1 METATMS
8 NKKTYTR
15 LGFKKSETD
24 HIVEQLNIVLANYHV
39 HYQKL
44 RNFHWN
50 VVGSDFF
57 DLHENFEKYYTEAIE
72 NIDVLAERI
81 RVFGQTPLSTMVDY
95 LRVSEIKEVG
105 TDFKSDQMAK
115 EIVNDFEILVK
126 HLDNAASIASE
137 EGDVGTEDMI
147 IAFIRE
153 IEKNHWMLNS
163 FIK

>member
-1 METATMS
+1 MS

-24 HIVEQLNIVLANYHV
+24 NIVEQLNLVLANYHV

-50 VVGSDFF
+50 VTGPDFF
-57 DLHENFEKYYTEAIE
+57 DLHENFEVYYTEAIE

-95 LRVSEIKEVG
+95 LNVSEIKEVG
-105 TDFKSDQMAK
+105 TDFKADDMAK

-126 HLDNAASIASE
+126 YLDKAASVASE